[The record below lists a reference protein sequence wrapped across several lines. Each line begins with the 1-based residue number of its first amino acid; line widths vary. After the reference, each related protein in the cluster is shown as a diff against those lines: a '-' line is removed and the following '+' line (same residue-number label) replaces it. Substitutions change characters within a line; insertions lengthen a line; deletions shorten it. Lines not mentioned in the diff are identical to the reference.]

1 MSEKDDKLF
10 NGFEPVSTE
19 AWEAKIKDDLKGK
32 DYAKTLIWDTEEGFT
47 VHPYF
52 RRKDLKGLDYLDSLP
67 GEFPFV
73 RGNKTNGNDWLI
85 RQDIKVNDVREA
97 NRKALNILN
106 RGITSLGF
114 CFDCSDKNNE
124 YDLRI
129 LLKDIRPEAV
139 EINFK
144 CECFNCDYAGLFK
157 KYLSENGNEKN
168 NIRGSFAIDPI
179 AFLIRRGKIEKDAFI
194 KLKAVLEKMIDFPYF
209 RMIGVHG
216 EIFANS
222 GASLVQELAFALAQG
237 TEYLIKLTGAGIK
250 IDDVANNI
258 KFNFGVGGNYF
269 MEIAKL
275 RAARLLWANIVKG
288 FKPENVKSACM
299 VIHSRTNSFNK
310 TLYDPY
316 VNMLRT
322 QTEAMSAALGAAG
335 SITVEPF
342 NSVSGKTNEFSERI
356 ARNQQILLKE
366 ESYFDKVVDPAAGSW
381 YIENLTVSIAEHA
394 WNLFLRISDMG
405 GFIKAF
411 DKGFVQDEIS
421 AVADRRIHNFATS
434 RKSILGITSFPD
446 SKEHKGEELDKS
458 CFFPVD
464 LTQKDAYA
472 ETLKLYRGAQ
482 PFEALRYKTDIYS
495 LNNKRPV
502 AFMLTI
508 GNLSF
513 RRVRA
518 QFSCNFFAIAGFDVI
533 DNNGFVTAEQ
543 GVAAARA
550 KNADFL
556 VVCSSDEEYAEIV
569 PVVAGLPGNEILIVA
584 GNPACRPE
592 LEKRGISNF
601 IHSKSNILKELKKY
615 QNMVINHYCPGNK

>member
-1 MSEKDDKLF
+1 MSEKEDKLF
-10 NGFEPVSTE
+10 SDFEPVSTE
-19 AWEAKIKDDLKGK
+19 AWEAKIDDDLKGK
-32 DYAKTLIWDTEEGFT
+32 DYGETLIWNTEEGFN
-47 VHPYF
+47 VRPYY
-52 RRKDLKGLDYLDSLP
+52 RSEDLKGLDYLSCLP

-73 RGNKTNGNDWLI
+73 RGNKTSGNDWLI

-97 NRKALNILN
+97 NRKALNIFN
-106 RGITSLGF
+106 RGVTSLGF
-114 CFDCSDKNNE
+114 CFDCSNKNSE

-139 EINFK
+139 EVNFK
-144 CECFNCDYAGLFK
+144 CECFNCDYAGPFK
-157 KYLSENGNEKN
+157 KYLSENGNERN
-168 NIRGSFAIDPI
+168 NIAGSIAIDPI
-179 AFLIRRGKIEKDAFI
+179 AYLILRGKIEKDAFI

-209 RMIGVHG
+209 RTIGVHG
-216 EIFANS
+216 ELFANS
-222 GASLVQELAFALAQG
+222 GASIVQELAFALAQG

-288 FKPENVKSACM
+288 FKPEDIKSARM
-299 VIHSRTNSFNK
+299 VIHSRTNSYNK

-322 QTEAMSAALGAAG
+322 QTEAMSAALGAAD

-342 NSVSGKTNEFSERI
+342 NAVLGETNEFSERI

-366 ESYFDKVVDPAAGSW
+366 ESYFDKVVDPGAGSW
-381 YIENLTVSIAEHA
+381 YIENLTAAIAEHA
-394 WNLFLRISDMG
+394 WTLFLRISDMG

-411 DKGFVQDEIS
+411 NQGFVQDEIRT
-421 AVADRRIHNFATS
+421 VADRRMRDFATG

-446 SKEHKGEELDKS
+446 SQEYKGKELNKS
-458 CFFPVD
+458 FFSPVD
-464 LTQKDAYA
+464 QTQKDAYA

-482 PFEALRYKTDIYS
+482 SFEALRYKTDIYS

-513 RRVRA
+513 RRARA

-533 DNNGFVTAEQ
+533 DNNGFATAEQ
-543 GVAAARA
+543 GIAAAKA
-550 KNADFL
+550 KNADFV

-569 PVVAGLPGNEILIVA
+569 PVVAGLADNEILIVA
-584 GNPACRPE
+584 GNPLCRPE
-592 LEKRGISNF
+592 LEQKGISNF
-601 IHSKSNILKELKKY
+601 IHSKSNILEELKEY
-615 QNMVINHYCPGNK
+615 QNMVINNRIDLF